1 MVRPIDHLS
10 AFTGALLR
18 RLPTKPPRPTS
29 SVLSIGPIGVCNV
42 FTAIR
47 AAQAKP
53 TIAPSATAKVPRL
66 GIQFIRADSHA
77 PSQIPKSPPIVPPTN
92 RTRCAMREPTADP
105 TAAPIPAAITS
116 EMNTPAAFMTEG
128 LTNRNHRLRANSARN
143 ESQRH
148 RGVRVQG
155 VVGQE
160 SHGLSKVE
168 TRSA

>member
-18 RLPTKPPRPTS
+18 LLPTKPPAPTS
-29 SVLSIGPIGVCNV
+29 SVPSIGPTGVCNV

-47 AAQAKP
+47 TAQAKP
-53 TIAPSATAKVPRL
+53 TIAPTATARVPRL

-92 RTRCAMREPTADP
+92 RTRCAISEPKAEP

-116 EMNTPAAFMTEG
+116 TTNTPVAFISQAPNDPTSP
-128 LTNRNHRLRANSARN
+128 TICHTAHR
-143 ESQRH
+143 
-148 RGVRVQG
+148 
-155 VVGQE
+155 
-160 SHGLSKVE
+160 
-168 TRSA
+168 